1 MLNLAR
7 VDKRVDRALA
17 ATRRSETIIIAMS
30 IGIFI
35 LGCAALMVSY
45 WRQNPYIGG
54 PSVVL
59 QGFLY
64 WPIREILRLRRDNL
78 VLQTVPSI
86 ISGLPQKEAA
96 IEIIKMLRY
105 LRGEQS

>member
-1 MLNLAR
+1 MEASSAT
-7 VDKRVDRALA
+7 ALCIVI
-17 ATRRSETIIIAMS
+17 RR
-30 IGIFI
+30 
-35 LGCAALMVSY
+35 
-45 WRQNPYIGG
+45 NPGLTDSQVGG